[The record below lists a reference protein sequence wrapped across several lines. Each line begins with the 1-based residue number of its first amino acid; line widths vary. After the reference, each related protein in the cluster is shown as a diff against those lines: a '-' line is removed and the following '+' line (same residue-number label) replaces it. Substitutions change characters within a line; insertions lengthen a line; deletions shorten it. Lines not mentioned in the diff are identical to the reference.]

1 MQEVFDLEKTPFPS
15 QYILTTVFAILLA
28 SLLLI
33 PPALAPPA
41 QPSLRDR
48 ARGVFEVEGV
58 VYVDE
63 ADDGKLEIGVAGK
76 GVVRAVE
83 TRLGELGIPLERVR
97 VVVTKPIQELATL
110 RDKVRPLI
118 GGLQI
123 AFVKGRTTYLC
134 TLGAIVVRSSDSK
147 AGFLTNSHC
156 TSKEF
161 AYDGTVHYQPLP
173 GANNRVGAEIS
184 DPPAFDCGVRGLKC
198 RWSDAALSGL
208 EVSGLLGYLAATS
221 GVNDGS
227 LAIAGH
233 FRIAAEWGGNAEV
246 GTVLRKVGRTTGQT
260 EGVVTNSCADVRP
273 TGSRVVRLCQDIVRS
288 PSAVIVGGG
297 DSGSPVFA
305 LSDDPSTGETEVT
318 LYGILWG
325 GTSDG
330 TTWVHSPIR
339 NVELDLGE
347 LQTN

>member
-1 MQEVFDLEKTPFPS
+1 MRGTTSLN
-15 QYILTTVFAILLA
+15 QYTIATILALLLA
-28 SLLLI
+28 GLALI
-33 PPALAPPA
+33 PPASAPPSS
-41 QPSLRDR
+41 PTLRER
-48 ARGVFEVEGV
+48 ARVVFEIEGV

-63 ADDGKLEIGVAGK
+63 AEDGKLEIGVTGAGL
-76 GVVRAVE
+76 VRLVE
-83 TRLGELGIPLERVR
+83 SRLGELGIPRGSVR
-97 VVVTKPIQELATL
+97 IVETKPIQELSTL
-110 RDKVRPLI
+110 RDYVRPLV

-123 AFVKGRTTYLC
+123 AFVKGRNTYLC
-134 TLGAIVVRSSDSK
+134 TLGAIVVRSSDSR
-147 AGFLTNSHC
+147 AGLLTNSHC

-161 AYDGTVHYQPLP
+161 ALDGTVHYQPLP
-173 GANNRVGAEIS
+173 GASYRVGAEIS

-221 GVNDGS
+221 GVNDDS

-273 TGSRVVRLCQDIVRS
+273 TGSRVVRLCQDIVRN

-305 LSDDPSTGETEVT
+305 LNDDPQTAEVEVT

-347 LQTN
+347 LKTN